1 MSQGSE
7 LTRQIKRIADGD
19 RDAFASFYD
28 ETSSFVFGLLLKIL
42 DDRDKAE
49 DVAQEVYTQ
58 IWRTAPTYNP
68 ARSSPWTWV
77 AMIARS
83 RALDRT
89 RSEGS
94 YSDAM
99 DELEGRP
106 GTDLLT
112 TGFRNPE
119 EAATLSERREMVQD
133 ALGDLPDP
141 QLHALTLAFFQGLS
155 HREIADRTETPLGTV
170 KSRIRS
176 GLQKLERKLTPLVDP
191 GEGGAP

>member
-1 MSQGSE
+1 MSEAPE
-7 LTRQIKRIADGD
+7 LTRKIERIGDGD

-42 DDRDKAE
+42 DDRDEAE

-58 IWRTAPTYNP
+58 IWRTASTYDP
-68 ARSSPWTWV
+68 ARSSAWTWV
-77 AMIARS
+77 AMVARS
-83 RALDRT
+83 RALDRV

-94 YSDAM
+94 YSEAM

-106 GTDLLT
+106 ETDVLGA
-112 TGFRNPE
+112 GFRTPE
-119 EAATLSERREMVQD
+119 EVATLSERREIVRE
-133 ALGDLPDP
+133 AIGDLPDP
-141 QLHALTLAFFQGLS
+141 QTHALKLAFFRGLS
-155 HREIADRTETPLGTV
+155 HREIADRTGTPLGTV

-176 GLQKLERKLTPLVDP
+176 GMQKLERKLTPVLDP